1 MPAGSLGVVEYER
14 PALGARVVSAQQ
26 PRLLAPMV
34 EAGALELVP
43 DSDGVAAGF
52 GIEVLGPPGALPS

>member
-1 MPAGSLGVVEYER
+1 
-14 PALGARVVSAQQ
+14 
-26 PRLLAPMV
+26 MV